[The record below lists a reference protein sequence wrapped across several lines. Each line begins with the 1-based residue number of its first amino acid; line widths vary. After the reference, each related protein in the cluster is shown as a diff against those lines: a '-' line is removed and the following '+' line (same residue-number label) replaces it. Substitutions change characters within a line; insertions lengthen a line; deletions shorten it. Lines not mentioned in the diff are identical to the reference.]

1 MPTEHPCRS
10 EHLAEVVLSRPGQKE
25 YKYGNPNF
33 DSSNRIPNHSSRA
46 GSFHHAT
53 DERLAIMA
61 ALIATAK
68 TESSHYYLA
77 SGESCHGDLRSARK
91 VGAYPS
97 VTTILGAAGPSKQ
110 GLMNWKEEQ
119 AILSALSLPR
129 NDGEAASD
137 FAKRVVLDSRKE
149 VEAAAVRGTQIHSLA
164 EMIINQQEPGEL
176 VKGYE
181 EHYAGLKEWR
191 ECCVTKVH
199 ASESVL
205 VNEAEGYAGRV
216 DLIADIHGKIEVV
229 DFKTR
234 KFKKDAKGIS
244 KASGYETDLLQLSAY
259 AYAFTDEGMAC
270 RNILIDP
277 VTGQLHDIRYTA
289 EQVAQAFEAF
299 TSICKVWRWLKKY
312 DPREVRC
319 D

>member
-1 MPTEHPCRS
+1 
-10 EHLAEVVLSRPGQKE
+10 
-25 YKYGNPNF
+25 
-33 DSSNRIPNHSSRA
+33 
-46 GSFHHAT
+46 
-53 DERLAIMA
+53 MA

-91 VGAYPS
+91 VGAFPS

-129 NDGEAASD
+129 NDGEADSD

-149 VEAAAVRGTQIHSLA
+149 VEAAALRGTHVHSLA
-164 EMIINQQEPGEL
+164 EIIINGEEPGEL
-176 VKGYE
+176 VKGFE
-181 EHYAGLKEWR
+181 DHYAGLKEWR
-191 ECCVTKVH
+191 ECCVGKVH

-216 DLIADIHGKIEVV
+216 DLICDIHGEMEVI

-234 KFKKDAKGIS
+234 KFKNG
-244 KASGYETDLLQLSAY
+244 KAAGYETDLLQLSAY
-259 AYAFTDEGMAC
+259 SYAFAEDALPA
-270 RNILIDP
+270 RNVLIDP
-277 VTGQLHDIRYTA
+277 VTGQLDQVKYTA
-289 EQVAQAFEAF
+289 EQVGKAYEAF
-299 TSICKVWRWLKKY
+299 KSICNVWRWLKKY

>member
-1 MPTEHPCRS
+1 
-10 EHLAEVVLSRPGQKE
+10 LAEVVLSRLGQKE
-25 YKYGNPNF
+25 SPHGNPNF

-46 GSFHHAT
+46 GSNDHAT
-53 DERLAIMA
+53 DERLAVMA

-91 VGAYPS
+91 VGAFPS
-97 VTTILGAAGPSKQ
+97 VTTIISGAGPQKT
-110 GLMNWKEEQ
+110 GLMNWQVEQ
-119 AILSALSLPR
+119 AMSSSLTLPR
-129 NDGEAASD
+129 IDGESLAD
-137 FAKRVVLDSRKE
+137 FAKRAVLDSRKE
-149 VEAAAVRGTQIHSLA
+149 VEAAALRGTHIHSLA
-164 EMIINQQEPGEL
+164 EMIINRQEPGDL

-216 DLIADIHGKIEVV
+216 DLIAQIHGEMEVI

-277 VTGQLHDIRYTA
+277 VTGQLQDIRYTA

>member
-1 MPTEHPCRS
+1 
-10 EHLAEVVLSRPGQKE
+10 LAEVVLSRLGQKE
-25 YKYGNPNF
+25 YQNGNPNF
-33 DSSNRIPNHSSRA
+33 NSSNRIPHNRSRA
-46 GSFHHAT
+46 GSYDHALA
-53 DERLAIMA
+53 EGLAIMA

-68 TESSHYYLA
+68 TESSHYYLG

-91 VGAYPS
+91 VGAFPS

-129 NDGEAASD
+129 NDGEADSD

-149 VEAAAVRGTQIHSLA
+149 VEAAAIRGTQIHSLA
-164 EMIINQQEPGEL
+164 EIIINGEEPGEL

-191 ECCVTKVH
+191 ECCVGKVH

-259 AYAFTDEGMAC
+259 AYAFTDDGMAC

-277 VTGQLHDIRYTA
+277 VTGQLQDIRYTA

>member
-1 MPTEHPCRS
+1 
-10 EHLAEVVLSRPGQKE
+10 
-25 YKYGNPNF
+25 
-33 DSSNRIPNHSSRA
+33 
-46 GSFHHAT
+46 
-53 DERLAIMA
+53 MA

-129 NDGEAASD
+129 NDGEADSD

-149 VEAAAVRGTQIHSLA
+149 VEAAAIRGTQIHSLA
-164 EMIINQQEPGEL
+164 EIIINGEEPGEL
-176 VKGYE
+176 VNGYE
-181 EHYAGLKEWR
+181 AHFDSLKQWR
-191 ECCVTKVH
+191 KGIYKVH
-199 ASESVL
+199 KSEAVL

-216 DLIADIHGKIEVV
+216 DLIAEIYGEKLSPEIEVI

-234 KFKKDAKGIS
+234 KFKNG
-244 KASGYETDLLQLSAY
+244 KAAGYETDLLQLSAY
-259 AYAFTDEGMAC
+259 AYAFTDEHMAC
-270 RNILIDP
+270 RNVLIDP
-277 VTGQLHDIRYTA
+277 VTGQLAEVKYTA
-289 EQVAQAFEAF
+289 EQVCFAFEAF

-312 DPREVRC
+312 DPREVKL
-319 D
+319 

>member
-1 MPTEHPCRS
+1 
-10 EHLAEVVLSRPGQKE
+10 
-25 YKYGNPNF
+25 
-33 DSSNRIPNHSSRA
+33 
-46 GSFHHAT
+46 
-53 DERLAIMA
+53 MA

-91 VGAYPS
+91 VGAFPS

-129 NDGEAASD
+129 NDGEADSD
-137 FAKRVVLDSRKE
+137 FAKRVVLDSHKE
-149 VEAAAVRGTQIHSLA
+149 VEAAAIRGTQIHSLA
-164 EMIINQQEPGEL
+164 EIIINGEKPGEL

-181 EHYAGLKEWR
+181 PHFASLKEWHKD
-191 ECCVTKVH
+191 VTKVH
-199 ASESVL
+199 ASESVM

-216 DLIADIHGKIEVV
+216 DLIADIHGVIEVV

-234 KFKKDAKGIS
+234 KFKKDAKGVS

-259 AYAFTDEGMAC
+259 AYAFTDEHMAC
-270 RNILIDP
+270 RNVLIDP
-277 VTGQLHDIRYTA
+277 VTGQLQDIRYTA

>member
-1 MPTEHPCRS
+1 MGNS
-10 EHLAEVVLSRPGQKE
+10 HLGQKDPH
-25 YKYGNPNF
+25 GNPNF
-33 DSSNRIPNHSSRA
+33 SNSNRIPNHSSRA
-46 GSFHHAT
+46 GSYDHS
-53 DERLAIMA
+53 LAEGLAVMA

-68 TESSHYYLA
+68 TESSHYYLT

-91 VGAYPS
+91 VGAFPS

-129 NDGEAASD
+129 NDGEADSD

-149 VEAAAVRGTQIHSLA
+149 VEAAALRGTHIHSLA
-164 EMIINQQEPGEL
+164 EIIINGDEPGDL

-259 AYAFTDEGMAC
+259 AYAFTDEGIAC
-270 RNILIDP
+270 RNVLIDP
-277 VTGQLHDIRYTA
+277 VTGQLQDIRYTA

>member
-1 MPTEHPCRS
+1 
-10 EHLAEVVLSRPGQKE
+10 
-25 YKYGNPNF
+25 
-33 DSSNRIPNHSSRA
+33 
-46 GSFHHAT
+46 
-53 DERLAIMA
+53 MA
-61 ALIATAK
+61 PIIVTAK
-68 TESSHYYLA
+68 TESAHYYLK

-97 VTTILGAAGPSKQ
+97 VTTILAAAGPQKT
-110 GLMNWKEEQ
+110 GLINWQVEQ
-119 AILSALSLPR
+119 AMSSSLTLPHIE
-129 NDGEAASD
+129 GESLAE
-137 FAKRVVLDSRKE
+137 FAKRAVLDSRKE
-149 VEAAAVRGTQIHSLA
+149 VEAAALRGTHIHSLA
-164 EMIINQQEPGEL
+164 EMIINRQEPGEL

-199 ASESVL
+199 ESESVL
-205 VNEAEGYAGRV
+205 MNEAEGYAGRV
-216 DLIADIHGKIEVV
+216 DLIAQIHGEMEVI

-234 KFKKDAKGIS
+234 KFKTDAKGVS

-277 VTGQLHDIRYTA
+277 VTGQLQDIRYTA
-289 EQVAQAFEAF
+289 EQVAQAFDAF

-312 DPREVRC
+312 DPREVQN

>member
-1 MPTEHPCRS
+1 
-10 EHLAEVVLSRPGQKE
+10 
-25 YKYGNPNF
+25 
-33 DSSNRIPNHSSRA
+33 
-46 GSFHHAT
+46 
-53 DERLAIMA
+53 MA
-61 ALIATAK
+61 PLIVTAK
-68 TESSHYYLA
+68 TESAHYYLA

-119 AILSALSLPR
+119 AIAAALSLPR
-129 NDGEAASD
+129 NDGESLAD

-149 VEAAAVRGTQIHSLA
+149 VEAAALRGTHIHSLA
-164 EMIINQQEPGEL
+164 EMIINRQEPGEL

-199 ASESVL
+199 ESESVL

-216 DLIADIHGKIEVV
+216 DLIAQIHGEMEVI

-234 KFKKDAKGIS
+234 KFKTDAKGVS

-277 VTGQLHDIRYTA
+277 VTGQLQEIRYTA
-289 EQVAQAFEAF
+289 EQVAQAFDAF

-312 DPREVRC
+312 DPREVQN

>member
-1 MPTEHPCRS
+1 
-10 EHLAEVVLSRPGQKE
+10 LAGVVLSHLGQKE
-25 YKYGNPNF
+25 YQYGNPNF
-33 DSSNRIPNHSSRA
+33 SSSNRIPNHRSRA
-46 GSFHHAT
+46 GSYDHA
-53 DERLAIMA
+53 LAEGLAVMA

-91 VGAYPS
+91 VGAFPS
-97 VTTILGAAGPSKQ
+97 VTTILAAAGPQKT
-110 GLMNWKEEQ
+110 GLINWQVEQ
-119 AILSALSLPR
+119 AMSSSLTLPHIE
-129 NDGEAASD
+129 GESLAD
-137 FAKRVVLDSRKE
+137 FAKRAVLDSRKE
-149 VEAAAVRGTQIHSLA
+149 VEAAALRGTHVHSLA
-164 EMIINQQEPGEL
+164 EMIINRQEPGDL

-216 DLIADIHGKIEVV
+216 DLIAQIHGEMEVI

-259 AYAFTDEGMAC
+259 AYAFTDDGMAC

-277 VTGQLHDIRYTA
+277 VTGQLQDIRYTA

>member
-1 MPTEHPCRS
+1 MGNP
-10 EHLAEVVLSRPGQKE
+10 HLGQKE
-25 YKYGNPNF
+25 YQYGNPNF
-33 DSSNRIPNHSSRA
+33 SSSNSIPNHSSRA
-46 GSFHHAT
+46 GPYDHA
-53 DERLAIMA
+53 LAEGLAVMA

-91 VGAYPS
+91 VGAFPS
-97 VTTILGAAGPSKQ
+97 VTTILAAAGPQKT
-110 GLMNWKEEQ
+110 GLINWQVEQ
-119 AILSALSLPR
+119 AMSSSLTLPHIE
-129 NDGEAASD
+129 GESLAD
-137 FAKRVVLDSRKE
+137 FAKRAVLDSRKE
-149 VEAAAVRGTQIHSLA
+149 VEAAALRGTHIHSLA

-216 DLIADIHGKIEVV
+216 DLIADIHGIIEVV

-259 AYAFTDEGMAC
+259 AYAFTDDGMAC

-277 VTGQLHDIRYTA
+277 VTGQLQDIRYTA

-312 DPREVRC
+312 DPREVKL
-319 D
+319 

>member
-1 MPTEHPCRS
+1 
-10 EHLAEVVLSRPGQKE
+10 
-25 YKYGNPNF
+25 
-33 DSSNRIPNHSSRA
+33 
-46 GSFHHAT
+46 
-53 DERLAIMA
+53 MA
-61 ALIATAK
+61 PIIVTAK
-68 TESSHYYLA
+68 TESAHYYLK

-91 VGAYPS
+91 VGAFPS

-129 NDGEAASD
+129 NEGEADGD

-149 VEAAAVRGTQIHSLA
+149 VEAAALRGTHVHSLA
-164 EMIINQQEPGEL
+164 EIIINGEEPGEL

-199 ASESVL
+199 ESESVL

-216 DLIADIHGKIEVV
+216 DLIAQIHGEMEVV

-259 AYAFTDEGMAC
+259 AYAFTDEGMPC

-277 VTGQLHDIRYTA
+277 VTGQLQEIRYTA
-289 EQVAQAFEAF
+289 EQVAQAFNAF
-299 TSICKVWRWLKKY
+299 TCICKVWRWLKKY
-312 DPREVRC
+312 DPREVQN

>member
-1 MPTEHPCRS
+1 
-10 EHLAEVVLSRPGQKE
+10 
-25 YKYGNPNF
+25 
-33 DSSNRIPNHSSRA
+33 
-46 GSFHHAT
+46 
-53 DERLAIMA
+53 MA
-61 ALIATAK
+61 PIIATAK
-68 TESSHYYLA
+68 AESSHYYMA
-77 SGESCHGDLRSARK
+77 TGESCHGDLRSARK

-97 VTTILGAAGPSKQ
+97 VTTILAAAGPSKT

-129 NDGEAASD
+129 ESGETDAD

-149 VEAAAVRGTQIHSLA
+149 VEAAAARGTHIHSLA
-164 EMIINQQEPGEL
+164 EILINEEDPGQL
-176 VKGYE
+176 VTGYE
-181 EHYAGLKEWR
+181 AHFESLKQWR
-191 ECCVTKVH
+191 KGIYKVH
-199 ASESVL
+199 KSEAVL
-205 VNEAEGYAGRV
+205 VNDAEGYAGRV
-216 DLIADIHGKIEVV
+216 DLIAEIYGEKLSPEIEVI

-234 KFKKDAKGIS
+234 KFNKDAKGNT
-244 KASGYETDLLQLSAY
+244 KAAAYETDILQLSAY

-277 VTGQLHDIRYTA
+277 VTGQLAEVRYTA
-289 EQVAQAFEAF
+289 DQVNKAFEAF

>member
-1 MPTEHPCRS
+1 
-10 EHLAEVVLSRPGQKE
+10 
-25 YKYGNPNF
+25 
-33 DSSNRIPNHSSRA
+33 
-46 GSFHHAT
+46 
-53 DERLAIMA
+53 MA

-68 TESSHYYLA
+68 TESAHYYLK

-97 VTTILGAAGPSKQ
+97 VTTILAAAGPQKT
-110 GLMNWKEEQ
+110 GLINWQVEQ
-119 AILSALSLPR
+119 AMSSSLTLPHIE
-129 NDGEAASD
+129 GESLAE
-137 FAKRVVLDSRKE
+137 FAKRAVLDSRKE
-149 VEAAAVRGTQIHSLA
+149 VEAAALRGTHIHSLA
-164 EMIINQQEPGEL
+164 EMIINRQEPGEL

-234 KFKKDAKGIS
+234 KFKKDAKGVS
-244 KASGYETDLLQLSAY
+244 KASGYKTDLLQLSAY

-270 RNILIDP
+270 RNVLIDP
-277 VTGQLHDIRYTA
+277 VTGQLQDIRYTA

>member
-1 MPTEHPCRS
+1 
-10 EHLAEVVLSRPGQKE
+10 
-25 YKYGNPNF
+25 
-33 DSSNRIPNHSSRA
+33 
-46 GSFHHAT
+46 
-53 DERLAIMA
+53 MA
-61 ALIATAK
+61 PIIATAK
-68 TESSHYYLA
+68 AESSHYYLT

-91 VGAYPS
+91 VGAFPS
-97 VTTILGAAGPSKQ
+97 VTTILAGAGPQKT
-110 GLMNWKEEQ
+110 GLINWQVEQ
-119 AILSALSLPR
+119 AMAASLSLPGIE
-129 NDGEAASD
+129 GESLAD
-137 FAKRVVLDSRKE
+137 FAKRALADSRKE
-149 VEAAAVRGTQIHSLA
+149 VEAAAARGTHIHSLA
-164 EMIINQQEPGEL
+164 EIIINREDPGDL

-199 ASESVL
+199 VNEAVL

-216 DLIADIHGKIEVV
+216 DLIAQIHGEMEVI

-234 KFKKDAKGIS
+234 KFKTDAKGVS
-244 KASGYETDLLQLSAY
+244 KATGYETDLLQLSAY

-277 VTGQLHDIRYTA
+277 VTGQLQDIKYTA

>member
-1 MPTEHPCRS
+1 
-10 EHLAEVVLSRPGQKE
+10 
-25 YKYGNPNF
+25 
-33 DSSNRIPNHSSRA
+33 
-46 GSFHHAT
+46 
-53 DERLAIMA
+53 MA
-61 ALIATAK
+61 PIIVTAK
-68 TESSHYYLA
+68 TESAHYYLR

-91 VGAYPS
+91 VGAFPS
-97 VTTILGAAGPSKQ
+97 VTTILGAAGPNKQ

-129 NDGEAASD
+129 NDGEADGD

-149 VEAAAVRGTQIHSLA
+149 VEAAAIRGTQIHSLA
-164 EMIINQQEPGEL
+164 EIIINGEEPGEL
-176 VKGYE
+176 AKGYE
-181 EHYAGLKEWR
+181 PHFASLREWHKD
-191 ECCVTKVH
+191 VTKVH
-199 ASESVL
+199 ASESVM

-216 DLIADIHGKIEVV
+216 DLICDIKGEIEVV

-234 KFKKDAKGIS
+234 KFKTDAKGVL

-259 AYAFTDEGMAC
+259 AYALTDEGMAC

-277 VTGQLHDIRYTA
+277 VTGQLQEIRYTA
-289 EQVAQAFEAF
+289 EQVAQAFDAF

-312 DPREVRC
+312 DPREVQN

>member
-1 MPTEHPCRS
+1 
-10 EHLAEVVLSRPGQKE
+10 
-25 YKYGNPNF
+25 
-33 DSSNRIPNHSSRA
+33 
-46 GSFHHAT
+46 
-53 DERLAIMA
+53 MA

-91 VGAYPS
+91 VGAFPS

-129 NDGEAASD
+129 NDGEADSD

-149 VEAAAVRGTQIHSLA
+149 VEAAAIRGTQIHSLA
-164 EMIINQQEPGEL
+164 EIIINGEEPGEL
-176 VKGYE
+176 AKGYE
-181 EHYAGLKEWR
+181 PHFASLKEWHKD
-191 ECCVTKVH
+191 VTKVH
-199 ASESVL
+199 ASESVM

-216 DLIADIHGKIEVV
+216 DLICDINGEIEVV

-234 KFKKDAKGIS
+234 KFKNG
-244 KASGYETDLLQLSAY
+244 KAAGYETDLLQLSAY
-259 AYAFTDEGMAC
+259 AYAFTDEHMAC
-270 RNILIDP
+270 RNVLIDP
-277 VTGQLHDIRYTA
+277 VTGQLAEVKYTA
-289 EQVAQAFEAF
+289 ERVCFAFEAF

>member
-1 MPTEHPCRS
+1 MPTDLPCRS
-10 EHLAEVVLSRPGQKE
+10 EHLAEVVLSRLGQKE
-25 YKYGNPNF
+25 YQNGNPNF
-33 DSSNRIPNHSSRA
+33 DSSNRIPNHRSRA
-46 GSFHHAT
+46 GPNDHA
-53 DERLAIMA
+53 LAEGLAVMA

-91 VGAYPS
+91 VGAFPS

-164 EMIINQQEPGEL
+164 EMIINRQEPGEL

-181 EHYAGLKEWR
+181 PHFASLKEWHKD
-191 ECCVTKVH
+191 VTKVH
-199 ASESVL
+199 ASESVM

-216 DLIADIHGKIEVV
+216 DLICDINGEIEVV

-234 KFKKDAKGIS
+234 KFKNGKG
-244 KASGYETDLLQLSAY
+244 AGYETDLLQLSAY
-259 AYAFTDEGMAC
+259 SYAFAEDALPS

-277 VTGQLHDIRYTA
+277 VTGQLDEVRYTA
-289 EQVAQAFEAF
+289 EQVSKAYEAF
-299 TSICKVWRWLKKY
+299 KSICNVWRWLKKY

>member
-1 MPTEHPCRS
+1 
-10 EHLAEVVLSRPGQKE
+10 LAEVVLSRLGQKE
-25 YKYGNPNF
+25 YQYGNPNF
-33 DSSNRIPNHSSRA
+33 DSSNRVPNHRSRA
-46 GSFHHAT
+46 GPFDHAIA
-53 DERLAIMA
+53 ERLAIMA

-149 VEAAAVRGTQIHSLA
+149 VEAAALRGTHIHSLA
-164 EMIINQQEPGEL
+164 EMIINRQEPGDL

-181 EHYAGLKEWR
+181 EHYEGLKEWR
-191 ECCVTKVH
+191 ECCVGKVH

-216 DLIADIHGKIEVV
+216 DLIADIHGKMEVV

-277 VTGQLHDIRYTA
+277 VTGQLQDVRYTA

>member
-1 MPTEHPCRS
+1 MPTEHPYRS
-10 EHLAEVVLSRPGQKE
+10 KHLAEAVLSRLGQKE
-25 YKYGNPNF
+25 NHHGNPNSN
-33 DSSNRIPNHSSRA
+33 SSNRIPNHSSRA
-46 GSFHHAT
+46 GSFHNAT

-68 TESSHYYLA
+68 TKSSHYYLA

-91 VGAYPS
+91 VGAFPS

-129 NDGEAASD
+129 NDGEADSD

-149 VEAAAVRGTQIHSLA
+149 VEAAAVRGTHIHSLA
-164 EMIINQQEPGEL
+164 EMIINGEEPGDL

-191 ECCVTKVH
+191 ECCVSKVH

-216 DLIADIHGKIEVV
+216 DLIADIHGVIEVV

-234 KFKKDAKGIS
+234 KFKKDAKGIT
-244 KASGYETDLLQLSAY
+244 KAMGYETDILQLSAY

-277 VTGQLHDIRYTA
+277 VTGQLQDVRYTA

-312 DPREVRC
+312 DPREVAV
-319 D
+319 

>member
-1 MPTEHPCRS
+1 MPTDLPCRS
-10 EHLAEVVLSRPGQKE
+10 EHLAGVVLSHIGQKE
-25 YKYGNPNF
+25 YQNGNPNF
-33 DSSNRIPNHSSRA
+33 DSSNRVPNHSSRA
-46 GSFHHAT
+46 GSYDHA
-53 DERLAIMA
+53 LAEGLVMA

-119 AILSALSLPR
+119 SIAAALSLPR
-129 NDGEAASD
+129 NDGESLSD
-137 FAKRVVLDSRKE
+137 FSKRVVLDSRKE
-149 VEAAAVRGTQIHSLA
+149 VEAAALRGTHIHSLA
-164 EMIINQQEPGEL
+164 EMIINRQEPGDL

-216 DLIADIHGKIEVV
+216 DLIAQIHGEMEVI

-259 AYAFTDEGMAC
+259 AYAFTDDGMAC

-277 VTGQLHDIRYTA
+277 VTGQLQDIRYTA

-312 DPREVRC
+312 DPREVKL
-319 D
+319 

>member
-1 MPTEHPCRS
+1 
-10 EHLAEVVLSRPGQKE
+10 
-25 YKYGNPNF
+25 
-33 DSSNRIPNHSSRA
+33 
-46 GSFHHAT
+46 
-53 DERLAIMA
+53 MA

-129 NDGEAASD
+129 NDGEADSD
-137 FAKRVVLDSRKE
+137 FAKRVILDSRKE
-149 VEAAAVRGTQIHSLA
+149 VEAAAARGTHIHSLA
-164 EMIINQQEPGEL
+164 EMIINRQEPGEL
-176 VKGYE
+176 VNGYE
-181 EHYAGLKEWR
+181 AHFDSLKQWR
-191 ECCVTKVH
+191 KGIYKVH
-199 ASESVL
+199 KSEAVL

-216 DLIADIHGKIEVV
+216 DLIAEIYGEKLSPEIEVI

-234 KFKKDAKGIS
+234 KFKNG
-244 KASGYETDLLQLSAY
+244 KAAGYETDLLQLSAY
-259 AYAFTDEGMAC
+259 AYAFTDEHMAC
-270 RNILIDP
+270 RNVLIDP
-277 VTGQLHDIRYTA
+277 VTGQLAEVKYTA
-289 EQVAQAFEAF
+289 EQVCFAFEAF